1 MRKQGKKLLAYV
13 LAFIIAVTSV
23 FTGEVTVKA
32 AALNGTADGIF
43 TRTNKNLELVATLNT
58 NVTTKLE
65 LELNDG
71 ENAYI
76 DGQGFSLTGVSAGT
90 YPTRP
95 SSAPALRVTGEGTV
109 YLKNIRMQGGAGQ
122 DGYAPSPGLVV
133 ESSKVSVV
141 LQENVTIVGGETV
154 TGRTEG
160 DQNVNGAEGIL
171 FNGDS
176 LTIDNGS
183 NVTIQGADG
192 QDGRRGEADSVY
204 SSEPGAAMNFSG
216 NRFTVND
223 SASLKLIGGN
233 GGNGA
238 DGLKEVSNADQESDY
253 KADGWDGAS
262 SAGVLKFNGTI
273 FDIAGDATVEYSGG
287 KGGKAGAAGTYYD
300 SSNVLQDGNPGMA
313 GEDGRLLFYYG
324 GGIFS
329 DEALLQTAVSKE
341 ETARITLHYPNE
353 VLTYYGKIGKEIN
366 MAYLANEK
374 YHKAV
379 QWYTDENYCTGAGE
393 SYTITGD
400 TDLYAT
406 EEFTIS
412 FVTGEGVTPL
422 SEQKV
427 MYPGTALSP
436 APPEKNGYTF
446 AGWYRDAECTEAYD
460 FTTLVTENITL
471 YAKWNINT
479 YDVTFDTAGGS
490 AVESQSVEY
499 NSAAAS
505 PEVPV
510 KTGYTFAGW
519 YRDAECTEAY
529 DFTTPVTENIMLY
542 AKWNLNTYRVTFDTV
557 GGSAVESQSVEHNA
571 TVVSPETPVKTGY
584 TFAGWYRDAECTE
597 AYDFTTPVTENIT
610 LYAKWN
616 EIPKVTPTPTVA
628 PQPTAP
634 VQPTAVPEPTMIPEP
649 TATVQPTVTPEPTAT
664 VQPTDAPEP
673 TATVQPTVAPEPTA
687 SVQPTIAPEPTVAP
701 QPTAT
706 VQPTVA
712 PEPTATIH
720 PTVAPEPTVVPVPTV
735 TPEPTEPVQP
745 TVVPQPTTVPEP
757 TVVPEPTTPSEPIV
771 TPQPII
777 PAQPTPGPEPTAT
790 VTLNVSSLVLQKGK
804 STTAV
809 KATLTKGDSI
819 EKWESSDTKV
829 ATVTKKGKIKAKK
842 VGTAVIT
849 VTTQR
854 GASASVEV
862 KVRKTK
868 VKTEKLT
875 LTNIEKQKLTLKKGK
890 IFKIKTELT
899 PLTSQEKI
907 TYKSSDKKVAKVS
920 KTGKIKAVKAGKAVI
935 TVKSGDKMVKVK
947 VSVKKK

>member
-13 LAFIIAVTSV
+13 LIFIIAVTSV

-32 AALNGTADGIF
+32 GLDGCTGDIF
-43 TRTNKNLELVATLNT
+43 ARTNKNLEIVATLNAD
-58 NVTTKLE
+58 VTTKLE
-65 LELNDG
+65 LELEEG
-71 ENAYI
+71 ENVYI
-76 DGQGFSLTGVSAGT
+76 DGQGFSLAGVSAGT

-95 SSAPALRVTGEGTV
+95 SSAPALRVYGEGTV

-133 ESSKVSVV
+133 DSSKVSVV

-160 DQNVNGAEGIL
+160 DQYVNGAEGIL

-176 LTIDNGS
+176 LTIDSGS

-216 NRFTVND
+216 NRLTVND
-223 SASLKLIGGN
+223 GASLKLIGGN

-238 DGLKEVSNADQESDY
+238 DGLKEVANADQESDY

-273 FDIAGDATVEYSGG
+273 FDIAGDAAVEYSGG

-300 SSNVLQDGNPGMA
+300 SSNELQDGRAGMA

-353 VLTYYGKIGKEIN
+353 VLTYYGKIGKKIN

-379 QWYTDENYCTGAGE
+379 QWYTDENYCRGAGE

-427 MYPGTALSP
+427 MYLGTALNPVS
-436 APPEKNGYTF
+436 PEKTGYTF

-519 YRDAECTEAY
+519 YRDAECT
-529 DFTTPVTENIMLY
+529 V
-542 AKWNLNTYRVTFDTV
+542 
-557 GGSAVESQSVEHNA
+557 
-571 TVVSPETPVKTGY
+571 
-584 TFAGWYRDAECTE
+584 

-616 EIPKVTPTPTVA
+616 EIPKVTPQPTVA
-628 PQPTAP
+628 PQPTASVQPTDIPQPTVPVQPTDIPQPTAP
-634 VQPTAVPEPTMIPEP
+634 VQPTAVP
-649 TATVQPTVTPEPTAT
+649 
-664 VQPTDAPEP
+664 
-673 TATVQPTVAPEPTA
+673 
-687 SVQPTIAPEPTVAP
+687 
-701 QPTAT
+701 QPTAASRT
-706 VQPTVA
+706 TETSQS
-712 PEPTATIH
+712 TAT
-720 PTVAPEPTVVPVPTV
+720 PQPVM
-735 TPEPTEPVQP
+735 PVQP
-745 TVVPQPTTVPEP
+745 TLAPEP
-757 TVVPEPTTPSEPIV
+757 P
-771 TPQPII
+771 
-777 PAQPTPGPEPTAT
+777 AT
-790 VTLNVSSLVLQKGK
+790 VILNVSALVLQKGK

-809 KATLTKGDSI
+809 KAMLTKGDSI
-819 EKWESSDTKV
+819 EKWESSNTKV
-829 ATVTKKGKIKAKK
+829 ATVTQKGKIKAKK
-842 VGTAVIT
+842 AGKAVIT
-849 VTTQR
+849 VTTKR
-854 GASASVEV
+854 GAAASVEV
-862 KVRKTK
+862 KVQKAK
-868 VKTEKLT
+868 VKTAKLT
-875 LTNIEKQKLTLKKGK
+875 LTNVKKHKLTLKKGK
-890 IFKIKTELT
+890 TFKIKTELT

-907 TYKSSDKKVAKVS
+907 TFQSLDKKVAKVS
-920 KTGKIKAVKAGKAVI
+920 KTGKVKAVKAGKTVI
-935 TVKSGDKMVKVK
+935 MVKSGTKKIKVK
-947 VSVKKK
+947 VTVTKK

>member
-13 LAFIIAVTSV
+13 LIFIIAVTSV

-32 AALNGTADGIF
+32 GLDGCTGDIF
-43 TRTNKNLELVATLNT
+43 ARTNKNLEIVATLNAD
-58 NVTTKLE
+58 VTTKLE
-65 LELNDG
+65 LELEEG
-71 ENAYI
+71 ENVYI

-95 SSAPALRVTGEGTV
+95 SSAPALRVYGEGTV

-160 DQNVNGAEGIL
+160 DQNVNGAEGIQ

-176 LTIDNGS
+176 LTIDSGS

-273 FDIAGDATVEYSGG
+273 FDIAGDAAVEYSGG
-287 KGGKAGAAGTYYD
+287 KGGKAGAAGTYCD

-313 GEDGRLLFYYG
+313 GEDGRLLAYYG

-374 YHKAV
+374 YHKPV

-422 SEQKV
+422 SDQKV
-427 MYPGTALSP
+427 MYPGTALNP
-436 APPEKNGYTF
+436 APREKTGYTF

-490 AVESQSVEY
+490 AVDSQSVEY
-499 NSAAAS
+499 NLAAAS

-542 AKWNLNTYRVTFDTV
+542 AKWNLNTYRVTFDTA
-557 GGSAVESQSVEHNA
+557 GGSAVESQSVEYNSA
-571 TVVSPETPVKTGY
+571 AVSPETPVKTGY

-597 AYDFTTPVTENIT
+597 IYDFTTPVTENIT

-616 EIPKVTPTPTVA
+616 EIPKVTPQPTVA
-628 PQPTAP
+628 PRPTAP
-634 VQPTAVPEPTMIPEP
+634 VQPTV
-649 TATVQPTVTPEPTAT
+649 
-664 VQPTDAPEP
+664 APEP
-673 TATVQPTVAPEPTA
+673 TATVQPTVIPEPTA
-687 SVQPTIAPEPTVAP
+687 TVL
-701 QPTAT
+701 
-706 VQPTVA
+706 PTVA

>member
-13 LAFIIAVTSV
+13 LIFIIAVTSV

-32 AALNGTADGIF
+32 GLDGCTGDIF
-43 TRTNKNLELVATLNT
+43 ARTNKNLEIVATLNAD
-58 NVTTKLE
+58 VTTKLE
-65 LELNDG
+65 LELEEG
-71 ENAYI
+71 ENVYI

-95 SSAPALRVTGEGTV
+95 SSAPALRVYGEGTV

-160 DQNVNGAEGIL
+160 DQNVNGAEGIQ

-176 LTIDNGS
+176 LTIDSGS

-238 DGLKEVSNADQESDY
+238 DGLKEAANADQESDY

-273 FDIAGDATVEYSGG
+273 FDIAGDAAVEYSGG
-287 KGGKAGAAGTYYD
+287 KGGKAGAAGTYCD

-313 GEDGRLLFYYG
+313 GEDGRLLAYYG

-374 YHKAV
+374 YHKPV

-422 SEQKV
+422 SDQKV
-427 MYPGTALSP
+427 MYPGTALNP
-436 APPEKNGYTF
+436 APREKTGYTF

-542 AKWNLNTYRVTFDTV
+542 AKWNLNTYRVTFDTA
-557 GGSAVESQSVEHNA
+557 GGSAVESQSVEYNSA
-571 TVVSPETPVKTGY
+571 AVSPETPVKTGY

-597 AYDFTTPVTENIT
+597 IYDFTTPVTENIT

-616 EIPKVTPTPTVA
+616 EIPKVTPQPTVA
-628 PQPTAP
+628 PRPTAP
-634 VQPTAVPEPTMIPEP
+634 VQPTVAPEP
-649 TATVQPTVTPEPTAT
+649 TATVQPTVIPEPTAT
-664 VQPTDAPEP
+664 VLPTIAPEP

-687 SVQPTIAPEPTVAP
+687 SVQPTIAPEPT
-701 QPTAT
+701 AT
-706 VQPTVA
+706 VLPTVVPEPTVA